1 LPVRQNARIQGVPRK
16 EEITRSHEVQFYSDD
31 AAFVVGFTDRIQA
44 ALGAGNLVIVVATES
59 HRESLLQT
67 MREQGVDITVAI
79 AQGHYLALDVVDTLS
94 TFMGDEVPDP
104 VRFFR
109 VVGDLTPAAARSA
122 AGEQS
127 RVTICGECAS
137 ILWAQGNVNAAI
149 QVERF
154 CNQLTKRY
162 EMDILCGF
170 SLSSFY
176 REEESKSSRRFV
188 AHAELSSAVMGSLTL
203 LHAGNRFAN

>member
-1 LPVRQNARIQGVPRK
+1 MRALIQGLPCLASTTECAGSR
-16 EEITRSHEVQFYSDD
+16 EYRERRRSLAATRFNSILMTQLLSL
-31 AAFVVGFTDRIQA
+31 
-44 ALGAGNLVIVVATES
+44 ALL
-59 HRESLLQT
+59 
-67 MREQGVDITVAI
+67 
-79 AQGHYLALDVVDTLS
+79 YLALDVVDTLS

-109 VVGDLTPAAARSA
+109 VVGDLIAAATRSA